1 MIVRIIGLIE
11 DLDLRDVIQ
20 PIQFQIDV
28 TIIIFH
34 GGRRRSEII
43 CLHISVYG
51 QACFM
56 SGSAFSADFDPI
68 DLWIF
73 RGLGL
78 NGAECTA
85 GSQNACHEQHAP
97 FTDVR

>member
-1 MIVRIIGLIE
+1 
-11 DLDLRDVIQ
+11 
-20 PIQFQIDV
+20 
-28 TIIIFH
+28 
-34 GGRRRSEII
+34 
-43 CLHISVYG
+43 
-51 QACFM
+51 M
-56 SGSAFSADFDPI
+56 SGSAFSTDFDPI

-97 FTDVR
+97 FSQVIHQFSPLLLE